1 MHGDGSTRTD
11 APAWTLTVPDAA
23 RALGDLSDTS
33 GLQQPAQGAERA
45 SRRILRAVGLVAVV
59 AAVAALTV
67 PITRTVEFD
76 GQLVPERV
84 VPIRAEEPGLLT
96 EIYVAAGDTV
106 RPGQRLA
113 RLRSPELD
121 EATRAS
127 TGHDPALL
135 ARRVRLD
142 VHAPPYAERQ
152 PDGAADMSTF
162 WRGGVVLTE
171 DLGERRGARIAA
183 GDIVLDLAALD
194 ADGRVPYVVRAWA
207 PEREALRARPGMPAR
222 LTFTAVPQERPRQA
236 SGVVRRV
243 ALTPEADAP
252 SEAADEPHAA
262 RWRVEVDVDP
272 DALAFIVGTAETVTK
287 LRAGFT
293 AEIAITER
301 REPLLTS
308 VQAWANA
315 RIGGHGHRG
324 RRIHAGPPVSRALG
338 DTP

>member
-1 MHGDGSTRTD
+1 MHGDGTARTD
-11 APAWTLTVPDAA
+11 VPLRAGTRRWTLTVPDPAQ
-23 RALGDLSDTS
+23 ALGGPRDMS
-33 GLQQPAQGAERA
+33 GPERPAQGAERA
-45 SRRILRAVGLVAVV
+45 SRRILRAVGLMAVV
-59 AAVAALTV
+59 ALVTALTV

-84 VPIRAEEPGLLT
+84 LPIRAEDPGLLT

-106 RPGQRLA
+106 WPGQRLA

-127 TGHDPALL
+127 TGHDPTLL

-152 PDGAADMSTF
+152 PDGAADVTSF

-171 DLGERRGARIAA
+171 DLRERRGARIAA
-183 GDIVLDLAALD
+183 GDVVLDLAAVD
-194 ADGRVPYVVRAWA
+194 AEGRVPHVIRAWA

-222 LTFTAVPQERPRQA
+222 LTFTAIPQERPRQA

-243 ALTPEADAP
+243 SLVPDARPHAEA
-252 SEAADEPHAA
+252 SGEPHTA

-272 DALAFIVGTAETVTK
+272 DAVVAIVGTAEIPTE

-293 AEIAITER
+293 VEVAVEER
-301 REPLLTS
+301 RETFAMT
-308 VQAWANA
+308 VAK
-315 RIGGHGHRG
+315 RIN
-324 RRIHAGPPVSRALG
+324 SRLDKQHSPTRPAQ
-338 DTP
+338 PWR